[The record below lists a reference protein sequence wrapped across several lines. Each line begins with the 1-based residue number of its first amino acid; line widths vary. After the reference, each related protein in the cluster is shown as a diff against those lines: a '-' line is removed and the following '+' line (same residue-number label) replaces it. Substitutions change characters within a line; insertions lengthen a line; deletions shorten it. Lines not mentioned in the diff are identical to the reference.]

1 VEASKIT
8 KPAELGRDELRA
20 TGRALRETV
29 ERDSFGD
36 WQPSEGR
43 DPLAVLERQARTR
56 IPDLVPLR
64 YGRMLES
71 PFAFF
76 RGAAAV
82 MADDLAALPTSG
94 VRVQAC
100 GDAHLMNFGVFGT
113 AERRLVFDVNDFD
126 ETHPGPWEWDVARL
140 AASVVLAARS
150 RCFTSSE
157 GKDATEACVETY
169 AHTLEKLAQ
178 LTTLDVWYADITGE
192 DLLESLTS
200 PADRKAARRLLDK
213 AKTKDAQRA
222 FERLTI
228 VRDGRRTIVDD
239 PPLTEHND
247 DFDIDHV
254 LELLDGYRSTL
265 SADRAHLL
273 DQFTPVDAARKVVGV
288 GSVGTRCAIAIG
300 VGTTNDDP
308 LVLQVKEA
316 EASVLEPHV
325 GPSIYPHHGQRVVE
339 GQTIMQAA
347 GDPLLG
353 WSSGPGGH
361 DYYVR
366 QLWDMKG
373 SIRVERTS
381 PRSLAVYAELCAAA
395 LARAHARSVNP
406 SLLSGYCG
414 GGGRLARGMHR
425 FAEAYADQTE
435 RDHAQLAEAARNGAI
450 TAAPASGS

>member
-1 VEASKIT
+1 MER
-8 KPAELGRDELRA
+8 GRDELRA
-20 TGRALRETV
+20 AGRAVRESF

-36 WQPSEGR
+36 WRPSEHR
-43 DPLAVLERQARTR
+43 DPLAILERQAATR
-56 IPDLVPLR
+56 IPELVPLR

-82 MADDLAALPTSG
+82 MACDLAGHPATG
-94 VRVQAC
+94 IRVQAC
-100 GDAHLMNFGVFGT
+100 GDAHLLNFGVFAT
-113 AERRLVFDVNDFD
+113 AERRIVFDVNDFD
-126 ETHPGPWEWDVARL
+126 ETHPGPWEWDLARL

-150 RCFTSSE
+150 RGFTTT
-157 GKDATEACVETY
+157 DAQAATEACVVTY
-169 AHTLEKLAQ
+169 ARTLAQ
-178 LTTLDVWYADITGE
+178 LAKLTTLGVWYADVTADEVLEG
-192 DLLESLTS
+192 LESR
-200 PADRKAARRLLDK
+200 ADRKAARRLVAK
-213 AKTKDAQRA
+213 ARTKDARRA
-222 FERLTI
+222 FEKLTI
-228 VRDGRRTIVDD
+228 VRDGRRTIIDD
-239 PPLTEHND
+239 PPWTEHTD
-247 DFDIDHV
+247 DFDIEHV
-254 LELLDGYRSTL
+254 LAFLEGYRSTL

-300 VGTTNDDP
+300 VGTTDDDP

-325 GPSIYPHHGQRVVE
+325 GRSIYTHHGRRVVE

-353 WSSGPGGH
+353 WSAGPGGR

-373 SIRVERTS
+373 SIRVERTT
-381 PRSLAVYAELCAAA
+381 PRSLVVYSELCAAA

-406 SLLSGYCG
+406 SLLAGYCG
-414 GGGRLARGMHR
+414 GGARLARGFHR

-435 RDHAQLAEAARNGAI
+435 RDHAELTDAAR
-450 TAAPASGS
+450 SGLLAVA